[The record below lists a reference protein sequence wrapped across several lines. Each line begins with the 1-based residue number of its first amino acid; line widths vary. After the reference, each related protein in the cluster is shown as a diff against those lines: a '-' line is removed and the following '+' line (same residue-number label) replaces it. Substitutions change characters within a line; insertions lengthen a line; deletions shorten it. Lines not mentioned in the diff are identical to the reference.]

1 MLQDGSRLQSGIEAE
16 ASRKHDG
23 RCSSYSC
30 FTAGCDAKNYVLRLH
45 RTPAYRLH
53 TNIVKYLICSIGIIC
68 ARYSPT
74 VFAHLSRINRLLH
87 LHRP

>member
-1 MLQDGSRLQSGIEAE
+1 MQSGIEAE

-30 FTAGCDAKNYVLRLH
+30 FTAGCDAKNYRELRLH

-53 TNIVKYLICSIGIIC
+53 TNTIVKYLICSIGIIS

-74 VFAHLSRINRLLH
+74 MFAHLSRINRLLH